1 MTRLLDSIH
10 DPRDL
15 RLLEPD
21 QLPQLAEE
29 LREEIIS
36 GVSKTGGHLA
46 SSLGVVEL
54 TLVLHYIFNTPQD
67 KIIWD
72 VGHQSYAHKILTGR
86 RDQFH
91 TLRQYGGISGFPRRE
106 ESVYDTF
113 NVGHSSTS
121 ISAALGIAQARCLKG
136 ETHKVI
142 AVIGDGSLMAGIAL
156 EGLNQAGH
164 IEKDLIVILN
174 DNEMSISPNVG
185 GLAAYLSRII
195 TGQFYG
201 QFYNRFKN
209 ETTAFIKTIPGIGKS
224 VLKVA
229 KQSEEFF
236 KGLLVPGLLFEE
248 LGFRYVGPISGH
260 RFDHLIENLR
270 NVSKLKGPTLVHVL
284 TSKGKGYTPA
294 EDDPITFHGT
304 GPFDVASGASRSHG
318 SSPPS
323 YTQVFAETLITLARE
338 DKRIVAI
345 TAGMPSGTGLDKFHK
360 KFPERFYDVGIAEQH
375 AITFAAGMATEGL
388 HPVTAIYSTF
398 LQRGYDQVL
407 HDVCYQKL
415 PVVFVLDRAGIVGE
429 DGATHNG
436 LFDLSYLRSMPNMV
450 IMAPKD
456 ENELQHMLKTAL
468 HLDGPV
474 AIRYPRGR
482 GYGVPLDKDLK
493 VLELGKAEVLHPGDQ
508 LVILALGVTVYPA
521 IDAARKL
528 KDEGIEAGVVNCRF
542 VKPLDTELVCSL
554 ARRVGRVMTVEE
566 NVLSGGF
573 GSAVLET
580 LNDRDIRDVKVTCLG
595 INDVFVEHGS
605 QKVIRKKYG
614 LDAEGIM
621 RSAREMMDE
630 RCRKS
635 SPQERSLG

>member
-1 MTRLLDSIH
+1 
-10 DPRDL
+10 
-15 RLLEPD
+15 
-21 QLPQLAEE
+21 
-29 LREEIIS
+29 
-36 GVSKTGGHLA
+36 
-46 SSLGVVEL
+46 
-54 TLVLHYIFNTPQD
+54 
-67 KIIWD
+67 
-72 VGHQSYAHKILTGR
+72 
-86 RDQFH
+86 
-91 TLRQYGGISGFPRRE
+91 
-106 ESVYDTF
+106 
-113 NVGHSSTS
+113 
-121 ISAALGIAQARCLKG
+121 
-136 ETHKVI
+136 
-142 AVIGDGSLMAGIAL
+142 
-156 EGLNQAGH
+156 
-164 IEKDLIVILN
+164 
-174 DNEMSISPNVG
+174 
-185 GLAAYLSRII
+185 
-195 TGQFYG
+195 
-201 QFYNRFKN
+201 
-209 ETTAFIKTIPGIGKS
+209 
-224 VLKVA
+224 
-229 KQSEEFF
+229 
-236 KGLLVPGLLFEE
+236 
-248 LGFRYVGPISGH
+248 
-260 RFDHLIENLR
+260 
-270 NVSKLKGPTLVHVL
+270 
-284 TSKGKGYTPA
+284 
-294 EDDPITFHGT
+294 
-304 GPFDVASGASRSHG
+304 
-318 SSPPS
+318 
-323 YTQVFAETLITLARE
+323 
-338 DKRIVAI
+338 
-345 TAGMPSGTGLDKFHK
+345 
-360 KFPERFYDVGIAEQH
+360 
-375 AITFAAGMATEGL
+375 
-388 HPVTAIYSTF
+388 
-398 LQRGYDQVL
+398 
-407 HDVCYQKL
+407 
-415 PVVFVLDRAGIVGE
+415 
-429 DGATHNG
+429 
-436 LFDLSYLRSMPNMV
+436 MV